1 MTLKEWI
8 EAINPIISDLVSVRD
23 DAQAAL
29 RLKQL
34 GLLGGA
40 QNRANVRTNLTSRVA
55 SASTAMTA
63 LLLDSDT

>member
-34 GLLGGA
+34 SLLGGA
-40 QNRANVRTNLTSRVA
+40 QNRTDVRANISSRVA
-55 SASTAMTA
+55 ALATAMTA
-63 LLLDSDT
+63 LSLDSDA